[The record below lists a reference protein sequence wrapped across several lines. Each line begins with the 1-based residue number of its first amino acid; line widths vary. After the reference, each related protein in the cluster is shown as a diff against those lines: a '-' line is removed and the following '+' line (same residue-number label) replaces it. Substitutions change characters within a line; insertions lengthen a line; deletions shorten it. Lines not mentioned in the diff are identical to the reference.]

1 MHTKSTKT
9 QTSLCAQK
17 TAKTVFKPVYFC
29 LTKRFLAD
37 KSTRPNKKR
46 FPLLRSLLNVQKKS
60 QHLLFFVRLFLFFSL
75 FLLGSVFVSVKS
87 FCKKKKANRFKI
99 VLIASI
105 TYITH
110 IVYLDANNLYDYA
123 MYKFLPTNQFKRIY
137 RKECD
142 LNEYTSNSSKGYI
155 L

>member
-37 KSTRPNKKR
+37 KSTTPNKKR
-46 FPLLRSLLNVQKKS
+46 FPLLRSLLNVQKIS
-60 QHLLFFVRLFLFFSL
+60 QPLLFFVRLFLFFSL
-75 FLLGSVFVSVKS
+75 FLLVSVFVSVKS
-87 FCKKKKANRFKI
+87 FCKKKANRFKI

-123 MYKFLPTNQFKRIY
+123 MYKFLPTNQFKRIIV
-137 RKECD
+137 KSV
-142 LNEYTSNSSKGYI
+142 T
-155 L
+155 